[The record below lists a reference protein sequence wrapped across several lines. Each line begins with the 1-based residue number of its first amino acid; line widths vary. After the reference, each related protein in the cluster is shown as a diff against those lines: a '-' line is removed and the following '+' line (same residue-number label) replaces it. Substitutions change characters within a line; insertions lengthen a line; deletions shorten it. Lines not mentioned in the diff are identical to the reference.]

1 MLVEKENILSQ
12 YMPSGA
18 ARVIARWIDYFQCEF
33 KISKS
38 RATKLGDYRH
48 PFRGVGH
55 KISVNNNLNVYAFLV
70 TTVHEFAHLLTW
82 NDHKNKVKPHG
93 EEWKKNFK
101 KMMVPFIDQQ
111 IFPEDIQ
118 QAIVSY
124 LMNPS
129 AASCTDLQLSRA
141 LKKYD
146 LVKDASRL
154 EELPIHSMF
163 VIKDG
168 RRFKK
173 GERLRKRYRC
183 VCLDNGNVYLFNPLA
198 EVTLVGTGT

>member
-1 MLVEKENILSQ
+1 MEKEHILSQ
-12 YMPSGA
+12 YMPADA
-18 ARVIARWIDYFQCEF
+18 APVIARWIDYFQCEF

-48 PFRGVGH
+48 PYKHTGH
-55 KISVNNNLNVYAFLV
+55 KISVNNSLNTYAFLV

-93 EEWKKNFK
+93 DEWKRNFQR
-101 KMMVPFIDQQ
+101 MMAPFMEKDV
-111 IFPEDIQ
+111 FPHDLRKVI
-118 QAIVSY
+118 IGY
-124 LMNPS
+124 LQNPS
-129 AASCTDLQLSRA
+129 ASSCTDLKLSRA

-146 LVKDASRL
+146 KSIDVLRL
-154 EELPIHSMF
+154 EELPAETVF
-163 VIKDG
+163 TIKDG
-168 RRFKK
+168 RKFQK

-198 EVTLVGTGT
+198 EVVLATTGT